1 MAGFYLL
8 LILLE
13 SFRLPQEIKPQ
24 DFEELRS
31 TYLKRINE
39 MFDTLA
45 EKFQQLDQ

>member
-1 MAGFYLL
+1 MG
-8 LILLE
+8 
-13 SFRLPQEIKPQ
+13 SFSLFHSQEVKPE

-45 EKFQQLDQ
+45 EKFHRLDV